1 MDQFD
6 ADFRTEATQ
15 PPVKN
20 VRSPFVGLSTH
31 KTAAILSR
39 GLRQVPKGVID
50 ADLFAI
56 LDEES
61 LSSESGLIVQ
71 VKDGFVDSVRVH
83 FDTINAELIRTSII
97 TFNIEETKRLV
108 GHDGVYRTMPS
119 SESQKGKS
127 APPKKLGQLASHS

>member
-1 MDQFD
+1 MDHFD
-6 ADFRTEATQ
+6 ADFQTEATR
-15 PPVKN
+15 PPVEKI
-20 VRSPFVGLSTH
+20 RSPFMGMSI
-31 KTAAILSR
+31 KETADILIR
-39 GLRQVPKGVID
+39 GLKQVSKGVID
-50 ADLFAI
+50 ANLFAI

-108 GHDGVYRTMPS
+108 GHDGVYRTMPP

-127 APPKKLGQLASHS
+127 APPKKLG